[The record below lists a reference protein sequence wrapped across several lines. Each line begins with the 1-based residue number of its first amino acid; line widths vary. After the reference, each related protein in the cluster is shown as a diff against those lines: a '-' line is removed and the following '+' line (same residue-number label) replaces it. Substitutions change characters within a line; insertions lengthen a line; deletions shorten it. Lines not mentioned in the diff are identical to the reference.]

1 MSQTFGN
8 LKDLSRLMGGA
19 VQERWEDALGRMTRN
34 ILDPN
39 TESRRARKI
48 TMVLTIKPTESRDGG
63 EMSFDVKESFAPP
76 TPVKQSVFFDQTDD
90 GTIYATQKLNQVAGS
105 SIWPAMCSRKL
116 SACRLARRKMNR
128 RMNRERCR
136 RLCRSEQK
144 KGACKLWQALLA
156 K

>member
-39 TESRRARKI
+39 TEPRRARKI

-90 GTIYATQKLNQVAGS
+90 GTIYAMQKLNQVAGQLDMAGNVQPEAVS
-105 SIWPAMCSRKL
+105 MPIGTTEDEPQDEQGTMPQIVSFRAK
-116 SACRLARRKMNR
+116 
-128 RMNRERCR
+128 ERS
-136 RLCRSEQK
+136 L
-144 KGACKLWQALLA
+144 
-156 K
+156 

>member
-39 TESRRARKI
+39 TEPGRARKI

-90 GTIYATQKLNQVAGS
+90 GTIYATQKLNQVTGQLDMAGNVQPEAVS
-105 SIWPAMCSRKL
+105 MPIGTTEDEPQDEQGTMPQIVSFRAK
-116 SACRLARRKMNR
+116 
-128 RMNRERCR
+128 ERS
-136 RLCRSEQK
+136 L
-144 KGACKLWQALLA
+144 
-156 K
+156 

>member
-39 TESRRARKI
+39 TEPRRARKI

-90 GTIYATQKLNQVAGS
+90 GTIYATQKLNQVAEQVARCGNAVCPP
-105 SIWPAMCSRKL
+105 IPAALVRANL
-116 SACRLARRKMNR
+116 P
-128 RMNRERCR
+128 E
-136 RLCRSEQK
+136 LCGDEKTEAAQ
-144 KGACKLWQALLA
+144 
-156 K
+156 

>member
-39 TESRRARKI
+39 TEPRRARKI

-63 EMSFDVKESFAPP
+63 EMSFDVKESFRR
-76 TPVKQSVFFDQTDD
+76 
-90 GTIYATQKLNQVAGS
+90 
-105 SIWPAMCSRKL
+105 CSR
-116 SACRLARRKMNR
+116 
-128 RMNRERCR
+128 
-136 RLCRSEQK
+136 Q
-144 KGACKLWQALLA
+144 
-156 K
+156 

>member
-19 VQERWEDALGRMTRN
+19 VQERWEDALGRMTCN

-39 TESRRARKI
+39 TEPRRARKI

-90 GTIYATQKLNQVAGS
+90 GPIFATQKLNQVAGQLDMAGNVQPEAVS
-105 SIWPAMCSRKL
+105 MPIGTTEDEPQDETGTMPQIVAFRAK
-116 SACRLARRKMNR
+116 
-128 RMNRERCR
+128 ERS
-136 RLCRSEQK
+136 L
-144 KGACKLWQALLA
+144 
-156 K
+156 

>member
-39 TESRRARKI
+39 TEPRRARKI

-90 GTIYATQKLNQVAGS
+90 GTIYATQKLNQVAGQLD
-105 SIWPAMCSRKL
+105 IAGNVQP
-116 SACRLARRKMNR
+116 
-128 RMNRERCR
+128 
-136 RLCRSEQK
+136 
-144 KGACKLWQALLA
+144 
-156 K
+156 

>member
-39 TESRRARKI
+39 TEPRRARKI

-63 EMSFDVKESFAPP
+63 EMSFCEGEFRAA
-76 TPVKQSVFFDQTDD
+76 
-90 GTIYATQKLNQVAGS
+90 YACEA
-105 SIWPAMCSRKL
+105 
-116 SACRLARRKMNR
+116 
-128 RMNRERCR
+128 ERF
-136 RLCRSEQK
+136 L
-144 KGACKLWQALLA
+144 
-156 K
+156 

>member
-39 TESRRARKI
+39 TEPRRARKI

-90 GTIYATQKLNQVAGS
+90 GTIYATQKLTRRNSVRWRWMKRVCCGA
-105 SIWPAMCSRKL
+105 L
-116 SACRLARRKMNR
+116 EARPIKRFYRN
-128 RMNRERCR
+128 
-136 RLCRSEQK
+136 S
-144 KGACKLWQALLA
+144 GV
-156 K
+156 